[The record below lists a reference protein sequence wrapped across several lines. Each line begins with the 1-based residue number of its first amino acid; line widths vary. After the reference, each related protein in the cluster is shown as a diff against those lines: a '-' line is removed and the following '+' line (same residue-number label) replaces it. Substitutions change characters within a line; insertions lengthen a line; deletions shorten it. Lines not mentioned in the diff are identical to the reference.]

1 MIRGI
6 SVDDTSSATDVV
18 FVKMSEA
25 KNVQRIPNSKYA
37 TFNSRKD
44 PLRNVKSAIP
54 CSPPSIPLPETP
66 RQSIQT
72 QPRNLLDTMD
82 SSVRL
87 EHLPGNETEKNRN
100 INNPFLFQY
109 ENMGVGA
116 DLASNDM
123 QKGQYTHNIGEP
135 KAENWQFSTPRRTNS
150 TDDIFLDG
158 KNNRYG
164 QQVGSASSLN
174 HCLSF

>member
-44 PLRNVKSAIP
+44 PLRNIKSAIP

-66 RQSIQT
+66 RQSIET
-72 QPRNLLDTMD
+72 QPRNLLTTMD
-82 SSVRL
+82 PSVGL
-87 EHLPGNETEKNRN
+87 EHLPGNETEKNHN

-109 ENMGVGA
+109 ENMGVS
-116 DLASNDM
+116 ASNDM
-123 QKGQYTHNIGEP
+123 QKAQYTHNIGEP

-150 TDDIFLDG
+150 NDDIFLDG

-164 QQVGSASSLN
+164 QQVGSVSSLN
-174 HCLSF
+174 HCLTL